1 MNIQSL
7 APQDLVRKAVI
18 EVAQLR
24 ESELVVV
31 IEMIS
36 EIKKK
41 RPNPNREAALEIVA
55 RARARAAEMS
65 HLSREE
71 VMERF
76 SRTMEA
82 IRAEAIEKGTAIEGE
97 LEGD

>member
-1 MNIQSL
+1 MNAQSHV
-7 APQDLVRKAVI
+7 PQDLLRQAVI

-24 ESELVVV
+24 ENELLVV
-31 IEMIS
+31 IEMIG

-41 RPNPNREAALEIVA
+41 RPNPKREAALEIVE
-55 RARARAAEMS
+55 RARARAAETT

-71 VMERF
+71 IMERF
-76 SRTMEA
+76 SHTMEA

>member
-1 MNIQSL
+1 MNVQSL
-7 APQDLVRKAVI
+7 APQDLVRQAVI

-41 RPNPNREAALEIVA
+41 RSNPNREAALEIVA
-55 RARARAAEMS
+55 RARARAAEMA